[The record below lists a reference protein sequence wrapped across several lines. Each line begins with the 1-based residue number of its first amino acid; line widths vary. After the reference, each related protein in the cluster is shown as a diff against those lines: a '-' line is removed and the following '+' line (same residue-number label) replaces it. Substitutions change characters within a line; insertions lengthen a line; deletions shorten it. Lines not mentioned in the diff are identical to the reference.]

1 MNFKN
6 TVSFVF
12 LFSGFD
18 ENMRPSQNPLE
29 RLRQIAQKAEPLLFG
44 TRVEGVQPKSGVEGD
59 FVTTEN
65 VDHFAK
71 DFKSEGLL
79 I

>member
-6 TVSFVF
+6 AISFVF

-18 ENMRPSQNPLE
+18 ENRRPS
-29 RLRQIAQKAEPLLFG
+29 R
-44 TRVEGVQPKSGVEGD
+44 KSK
-59 FVTTEN
+59 N

-71 DFKSEGLL
+71 DFKSEGL
-79 I
+79 